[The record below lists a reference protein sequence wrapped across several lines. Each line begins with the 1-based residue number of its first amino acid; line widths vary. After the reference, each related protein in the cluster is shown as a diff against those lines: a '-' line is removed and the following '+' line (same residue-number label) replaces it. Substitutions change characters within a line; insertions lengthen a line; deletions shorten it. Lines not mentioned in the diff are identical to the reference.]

1 MIKMLNKIFSDKE
14 YMEQGFSA
22 EEVPLIRRFDILH
35 NLGNEK
41 TEEEIK
47 EYYELATAL
56 DL

>member
-1 MIKMLNKIFSDKE
+1 MLNKIFSDKE

-22 EEVPLIRRFDILH
+22 KEIPMIRRFDILH

-47 EYYELATAL
+47 EYYALAIAL